1 MYKNLKTL
9 LYDMAGVR
17 GLYRITVSFIKI
29 HQMAIRINQF
39 KQQGIAVETID
50 LYDTIL
56 LNNDLEWYNGKIRM

>member
-1 MYKNLKTL
+1 
-9 LYDMAGVR
+9 
-17 GLYRITVSFIKI
+17 
-29 HQMAIRINQF
+29 MAIRINQF